1 MTKQK
6 QLVELVDALEQE
18 MRSHHLWKST
28 QPSAEALSSTQPF
41 AIDTLEPQEWLQWV
55 FIAKV
60 RVLIAANQMLPSG
73 FAIAPYFEEC
83 WKERAEYVSLIKFV
97 QQIDKVCS
105 DA

>member
-1 MTKQK
+1 MTKEK

-18 MRSHHLWKST
+18 MRSQSLWQST
-28 QPSAEALSSTQPF
+28 QPSIEALSSTQPF
-41 AIDTLEPQEWLQWV
+41 AIDLLEPQQWLQWV

-60 RVLIAANQMLPSG
+60 RVLIEARQMLPSG

-83 WKERAEYVSLIKFV
+83 WKGKSEYVSLIKIV